1 MKIIKRNG
9 AEETFDVTKIINA
22 IQKAND
28 TVEDKY
34 KLTRVQVQRIAQA
47 VVLSCEEMNRTP
59 SVEEVQ
65 DFV

>member
-28 TVEDKY
+28 TVDDKY

-47 VVLSCEEMNRTP
+47 VVLSCE
-59 SVEEVQ
+59 
-65 DFV
+65 